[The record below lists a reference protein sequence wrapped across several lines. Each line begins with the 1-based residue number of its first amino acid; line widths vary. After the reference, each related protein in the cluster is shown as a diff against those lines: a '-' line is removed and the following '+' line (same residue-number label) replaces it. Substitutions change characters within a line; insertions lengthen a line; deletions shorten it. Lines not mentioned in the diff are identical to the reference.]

1 MSFSTVLTS
10 PAYLIGTVA
19 GGGQNSSDGEL
30 ATSAALSEPT
40 GVAVDSSGNLYIADS
55 RSNRI
60 RKVTAATGIITA
72 VAGEASAAAGYSGD
86 GGPATSAQL
95 NTPLGVAVDSSGN
108 LYIADTNNYRVRMVA
123 AGTNTITTVAGNNN
137 PGYSGDGGPATEASL
152 STVSGIAL
160 DSAGNL
166 YIADSVNSRI
176 RKVVR
181 ATGSM
186 ATGIIT
192 TVAGNGTQGYS
203 GDGGLAMNA
212 FLNSPQ
218 GVAVDAAGNIY
229 IADTDNSVVRKVTAA
244 TGVITSIAGN
254 GSYGDSGD
262 GGAAASAELRS
273 PVGVAVDGAGDI
285 YIADY
290 LNENTRKVAAATG
303 VITTLAGQGTNAGS
317 QPGGLAVGQHGQ
329 IFIADEYNGV
339 VTLVNDA
346 GAPDSEITPGNA
358 TSLDHLTFNLLIE
371 NSSTSTETAAA
382 RPLTRSS
389 LNASEARSKDV
400 AGSRP
405 KDIVTRAQPKDT
417 SNDTVTVGGTVGI
430 TEILARDPSSANA
443 TNVVVGGT
451 VPPSW
456 IITACSSTNG
466 GTCSTTG
473 GSSIAVTY
481 PSITGDSPPV
491 ITLVADTPASAGD
504 SVPVSLSSSSNS
516 DTLATSSTSQTVQ
529 FSPGGAITSSFQG
542 PSSIS
547 AGQGIQYTVALTN
560 NGGATLAGDPVTITV
575 MLDSSLVST
584 SVQSN
589 PPWICTQTGFTVTC
603 VDSSGMA
610 AGGGAG
616 FTLNGVAPAAAGG
629 RTISSST
636 TLTFGGQSS
645 ATQGVSTTVGSGQ
658 VPAFFSSE
666 VYVGSSAYYLLFGD
680 GNPFGYYNFASSSI
694 LYHYDMGFEAF
705 IPGSASD
712 IYLYD
717 FSTGHWWYTSSTLFP
732 YLYDFTLKTW
742 IYYFPNTS
750 SSGHYTTNPRYFSNL
765 TTGKIITM

>member
-1 MSFSTVLTS
+1 
-10 PAYLIGTVA
+10 VA
-19 GGGQNSSDGEL
+19 GGGQNSGDGEL
-30 ATSAALSEPT
+30 ATSAQLSEPT
-40 GVAVDSSGNLYIADS
+40 GVAVDGSGNLYIADS

-60 RKVTAATGIITA
+60 RKVTAATGLITT

-95 NTPLGVAVDSSGN
+95 NTPQGVAVDSSGN

-152 STVSGIAL
+152 STVSGIAV
-160 DSAGNL
+160 DGAGNL

-186 ATGIIT
+186 ATGTIT

-203 GDGGLAMNA
+203 GDGGLATNA

-244 TGVITSIAGN
+244 TGVVTSIAGN

-273 PVGVAVDGAGDI
+273 PVGVAVDGAGNI

-317 QPGGLAVGQHGQ
+317 QPGGVAVGLHGQ
-329 IFIADEYNGV
+329 IFLADEYNGV

-346 GAPDSEITPGNA
+346 GVPDSEITPGNA

-371 NSSTSTETAAA
+371 NSSTSTETGAE

-389 LNASEARSKDV
+389 MNEARPKDI
-400 AGSRP
+400 AGSRLGSRL
-405 KDIVTRAQPKDT
+405 KDIVTRARPQDT
-417 SNDTVTVGGTVGI
+417 PGNTVTVGGTVSL
-430 TEILARDPSSANA
+430 TEVLARDPSSASA
-443 TNVVVGGT
+443 SNVVVGGT
-451 VPPSW
+451 LPPTW
-456 IITACSSTNG
+456 VITACSSTNG
-466 GTCSTTG
+466 GTCSATG

-516 DTLATSSTSQTVQ
+516 DTLATSSSSQTVQ

-542 PSSIS
+542 PTSIS

-560 NGGATLAGDPVTITV
+560 NGSATLAGDPVTVTV
-575 MLDSSLVST
+575 TLDSSLVST
-584 SVQSN
+584 SIQSS

-610 AGGGAG
+610 GGGGIG

-629 RTISSST
+629 RSISSSA
-636 TLTFGGQSS
+636 TLAFGGQSS
-645 ATQGVSTTVGSGQ
+645 ATQSVSTTVGSGQ
-658 VPAFFSSE
+658 VAAFFSGE

-705 IPGSASD
+705 VPGSASD

-717 FSTGHWWYTSSTLFP
+717 FSTGHWWYTSSALFP
-732 YLYDFTLKTW
+732 YLYDFTLNTW

-750 SSGHYTTNPRYFSNL
+750 SPGHYTTNPRYFSNL
-765 TTGKIITM
+765 TTGKVFSM